1 MIRTALIFIF
11 LVILYYAVKT
21 VVRSA
26 IGAYHRDD
34 GERRLR
40 GEEMV
45 LDPQCKTYVP
55 KGRAVMRRVGGK
67 TVPFCSEACARA
79 YEEGEKRR

>member
-1 MIRTALIFIF
+1 
-11 LVILYYAVKT
+11 
-21 VVRSA
+21 
-26 IGAYHRDD
+26 
-34 GERRLR
+34 
-40 GEEMV
+40 MV

>member
-11 LVILYYAVKT
+11 LVLLYYAVKT

-26 IGAYHRDD
+26 IGAYRRDE
-34 GERRLR
+34 GGRRLR

-45 LDPQCKTYVP
+45 LDPHCKTYVP
-55 KGRAVMRRVGGK
+55 KGRAVMRRVGGT

-79 YEEGEKRR
+79 YEEERRR